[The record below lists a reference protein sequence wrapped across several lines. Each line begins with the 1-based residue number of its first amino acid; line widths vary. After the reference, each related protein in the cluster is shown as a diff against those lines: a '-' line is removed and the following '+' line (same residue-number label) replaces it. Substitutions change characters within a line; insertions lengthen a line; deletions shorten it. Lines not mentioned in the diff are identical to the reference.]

1 MNGNSSA
8 GHPGQAEQ
16 GLSFA
21 TADLLDAHEGLQS
34 CETQFESFGRR
45 IIFNGRIR
53 TVRCRH
59 DNALVKRLL
68 SEAGERAVLVVD
80 GGGSLYSALVGDML
94 AAAGLANGWAG
105 IVVHGA
111 IRDAA
116 TIDTLDIGVKALGTN
131 PRRSAKTGAGEVD
144 VILEFGGVVWRPGE
158 FLYGD
163 RDGIVVSP
171 TVL

>member
-8 GHPGQAEQ
+8 GQPGKVQRLA
-16 GLSFA
+16 SFA
-21 TADLLDAHEGLQS
+21 TADLVDAHAGLQS
-34 CETQFESFGRR
+34 CETQFEPFGKRG
-45 IIFNGRIR
+45 IFSGPIR

-68 SEAGERAVLVVD
+68 SGAGGQAVLVID
-80 GGGSLYSALVGDML
+80 GGGSLYSALVGDLL
-94 AAAGLANGWAG
+94 ATAALTNGWAG

-111 IRDAA
+111 ILDAA
-116 TIDTLDIGVKALGTN
+116 TLDTLDIGVKALGTN
-131 PRRSAKTGAGEVD
+131 PRRSAKAGAGEVD

-158 FLYGD
+158 FLYSD

-171 TVL
+171 TPL